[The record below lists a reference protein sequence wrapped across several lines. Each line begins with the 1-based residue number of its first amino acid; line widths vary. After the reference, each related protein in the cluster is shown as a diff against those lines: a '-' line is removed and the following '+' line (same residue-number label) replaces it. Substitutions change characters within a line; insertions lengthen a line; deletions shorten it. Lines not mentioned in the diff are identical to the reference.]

1 MNDHTI
7 CHVIWNRIWFTSTTE
22 ELNSSSVTSDRKH
35 RWKLF
40 TIETSLSV
48 VSSSNTAIVV
58 PIFTHSLST
67 EAHDIEQV
75 NAHIMMTSH
84 ERLGVETNRSLDCEF
99 SSLLWL
105 TTKETPMIRITGPIC
120 IYLFVFLFSIYL
132 LLLLLFLFYFLFFF
146 FFWGG
151 GIRQ

>member
-1 MNDHTI
+1 MKAFH
-7 CHVIWNRIWFTSTTE
+7 NRDI
-22 ELNSSSVTSDRKH
+22 
-35 RWKLF
+35 
-40 TIETSLSV
+40 
-48 VSSSNTAIVV
+48 A
-58 PIFTHSLST
+58 IFTLSLST

-84 ERLGVETNRSLDCEF
+84 ERLGVETNRSLNCEF

-132 LLLLLFLFYFLFFF
+132 LLLLFFLFIYLFIYFFYFLFIYLFF

-151 GIRQ
+151 GGGGGGGVRQ